1 VSHKTI
7 ELEASTSLG
16 NVSSTST
23 PTVTDENRQKDSVI
37 DPTIS
42 ISKSTDEVNKSEIQA
57 KFREQFSRLLSPN
70 AQTDKV

>member
-1 VSHKTI
+1 MSHKTI

-37 DPTIS
+37 DPTIPN
-42 ISKSTDEVNKSEIQA
+42 SKSTDEVNKSEIQA

>member
-1 VSHKTI
+1 MSHKTI

-37 DPTIS
+37 DPTIPN
-42 ISKSTDEVNKSEIQA
+42 SKSTDEVNKSEIQA
-57 KFREQFSRLLSPN
+57 KFRQQFSRLLNPN